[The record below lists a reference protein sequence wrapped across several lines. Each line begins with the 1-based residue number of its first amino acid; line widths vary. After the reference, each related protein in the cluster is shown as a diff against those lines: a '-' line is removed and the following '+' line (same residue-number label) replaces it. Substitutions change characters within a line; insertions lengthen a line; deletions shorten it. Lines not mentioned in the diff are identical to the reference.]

1 MKIAMIGYG
10 KMGRVIE
17 EIALERGHTV
27 PVKIT
32 SDNANFSTEDI
43 QDCDVAIEFSIPN
56 AAVTNMQKCFQAGVP
71 VVVGTTGWMDQLPS
85 ISKECEATEGGL
97 FYASNFSIGVNIF
110 FQVNQLLAKLMNSQP
125 SYEARMEEIHHTQ
138 KLDSP
143 SGTALT
149 LANQMIAQ
157 LERKTGWIEATS
169 GKASQIA
176 IDAKREPEVPGTHII
191 TYENEIDKI
200 EIGHTAKG
208 RKGFAM
214 GAVLAAEFLAGK
226 SGIYTMNDLLKL

>member
-17 EIALERGHTV
+17 QIAIERGHSV

-32 SDNANFSTEDI
+32 SNNANFSAADLTG
-43 QDCDVAIEFSIPN
+43 CDVAIEFSIPA
-56 AAVTNMQKCFQAGVP
+56 AAVSNITKCFEAKVP
-71 VVVGTTGWMDQLPS
+71 VVVGTTGWMEHLS
-85 ISKECEATEGGL
+85 AVTETCNSNQGGL

-110 FQVNQLLAKLMNSQP
+110 FQVNRLLAKLMNSQP
-125 SYEARMEEIHHTQ
+125 DYEASMEEIHHTQ

-149 LANQMIAQ
+149 LANQM
-157 LERKTGWIEATS
+157 LEELDRKSNWIEASS
-169 GKASQIA
+169 GGAHEIA
-176 IDAKREPEVPGTHII
+176 ITAKREPEVPGTHII

-208 RKGFAM
+208 RKGFAL
-214 GAVLAAEFLAGK
+214 GAVLSAEFMLNK
-226 SGIYTMNDLLKL
+226 EGIYTMNDLLKL